1 MHVPHRND
9 AYSLSFLR
17 STIDVY
23 LLNNIRRCKTET
35 GTQRY
40 ANRRLV
46 KNDSRLTRLLLRHR
60 PYADSVRA
68 IRRARTLVRPS
79 SAVASGSTKLS
90 RGRPCSSCSTKSLK
104 LCFRV
109 AAKELAADFDPLE
122 FDGAGSSSP
131 RHWNAALSKWPPL
144 RASFSRRALCSA
156 ATRASSSLSRR
167 KLSSDG
173 ATGRAPSSTSRR
185 RRSSSIP
192 PARST

>member
-1 MHVPHRND
+1 MSSRREAGRRREIAWVDGFKFGKRTGLASD
-9 AYSLSFLR
+9 Q
-17 STIDVY
+17 STWTR
-23 LLNNIRRCKTET
+23 LKQERK
-35 GTQRY
+35 RY

-109 AAKELAADFDPLE
+109 AAKELAADFDP
-122 FDGAGSSSP
+122 
-131 RHWNAALSKWPPL
+131 
-144 RASFSRRALCSA
+144 
-156 ATRASSSLSRR
+156 
-167 KLSSDG
+167 
-173 ATGRAPSSTSRR
+173 
-185 RRSSSIP
+185 
-192 PARST
+192 